1 MPRTEAQ
8 KRAEKKY
15 HEKTYKPFTINA
27 KLDEYAMIENYC
39 NNNNNISKNKFMIS
53 AAMYIIKNNI
63 KID

>member
-1 MPRTEAQ
+1 MPRSEAQ

-27 KLDEYAMIENYC
+27 KIDEYAMIENYC
-39 NNNNNISKNKFMIS
+39 NDNNISKNKFMLN